1 MRVPL
6 IEWPITDWDSRLLE
20 RWTDLESKAA
30 DMSEAAGSNDAF
42 DSAVAELRNMASTG
56 QFSRLLEILRRRTVA
71 RALTWLWLND
81 EQFSSKMLN
90 PRLLETLLE
99 AQAPRF
105 TRMTLQQLAQLYFRR
120 FDQLDKQHDVRELLE
135 RILLQQLEKIPPL
148 KIQSTWIDPLVT
160 LKREAH
166 WLLTLNG
173 PATLAKRVQESGR
186 ELGATFQEM
195 GLQGFDDGRYGDVCR
210 AHFYLDTLRNLPV
223 GASDPVFE
231 ELQKQSVAKAPFE
244 GTRRIG
250 HVALEI
256 LIDRSGQEASE
267 AWQEFIINLAGD
279 PRIASSA
286 LNYREWW
293 QPLGEE
299 RIQKVRAWLSKE
311 DLRLFLRAVE
321 QYGIEAQNDELQ
333 RMFPARKIFLEG
345 LFKLKLIR
353 NTRLLLGSRAS
364 QAVKRILGKD
374 VKTSFAHMDGS
385 MNDKAVIY
393 LDCGD
398 FHLVEGSHSF
408 KIWVYL
414 AAPGD
419 SLRSYEKI
427 TFSHFDLTR
436 SIPADYKKLYPG
448 LPFDGFVHT
457 PGSWQNNV
465 FKFLAKNGIELD
477 VEALL
482 SAEDYKI
489 GLRRFGLPVVN
500 PRAVLNRTAVVS
512 DSRSVNAKAE
522 TERSSRATGMYMTAP
537 ASRVTPRLDID
548 NKSNGFS
555 TDGRRDSSKKQ
566 NPVATAQR
574 PSRHII
580 KVPSSSEEATKITVS
595 SLPMA
600 ASVSE
605 DNFSSVASDEA
616 SRLSLDLISK
626 NKETGEPSAK
636 KISDSQLISKDHSR
650 TPRVSRLSS
659 LELQVLRYFYNHPG
673 NSARA
678 AADFLSV
685 ETSKVYQIVSH
696 TLKGLC
702 SQNKRLGWK
711 LTGSARLE
719 LDIFDEPVT
728 SKISDTNQPT
738 VKSTSLESSSLVVTD
753 EESLLLDSA
762 ASDTEI
768 RDSQTDSG
776 TSRISRL
783 NSLELQVLRYFLD
796 NPGDKARYAA
806 DVLGVDRAEVN
817 RILYGA
823 LKSLCRQG
831 KEHGWKLTESA
842 RFELEN
848 FDQQG

>member
-1 MRVPL
+1 MRLPL
-6 IEWPITDWDSRLLE
+6 VGWTAADWDARLLE
-20 RWTDLESKAA
+20 RWSVLQSKAA
-30 DMSEAAGSNDAF
+30 EMSEAAGSNDAF

-56 QFSRLLEILRRRTVA
+56 QFGRLLEILKRRIVA

-148 KIQSTWIDPLVT
+148 KIQGAWTDPLVT
-160 LKREAH
+160 LKREAS
-166 WLLTLNG
+166 WLLTLDG
-173 PATLAKRVQESGR
+173 PAMLAKRVQEDGR
-186 ELGATFQEM
+186 ELGVTFQEL

-299 RIQKVRAWLSKE
+299 RIQKVRGWLSKE

-353 NTRLLLGSRAS
+353 NTRLLLGSKAS
-364 QAVKRILGKD
+364 HSVRRILGKD

-419 SLRSYEKI
+419 SLRSYEKN

-436 SIPADYKKLYPG
+436 NIPAAYKKLYPG

-457 PGSWQNNV
+457 RGSWQNNV
-465 FKFLAKNGIELD
+465 FTFLAKNGIELD
-477 VEALL
+477 IEALL
-482 SAEDYKI
+482 SREDYNVS
-489 GLRRFGLPVVN
+489 LRKFGLPVVN
-500 PRAVLNRTAVVS
+500 PRAVLNRTPLVS
-512 DSRSVNAKAE
+512 DSRSVNASAE
-522 TERSSRATGMYMTAP
+522 NNRRSRGGDVSITAP
-537 ASRVTPRLDID
+537 IDDTRGDI
-548 NKSNGFS
+548 
-555 TDGRRDSSKKQ
+555 KKH
-566 NPVATAQR
+566 NPFTVNQR
-574 PSRHII
+574 PPRHIV
-580 KVPSSSEEATKITVS
+580 KVPSSSEEAPKITVG

-600 ASVSE
+600 ASALSNDFNSSIAMNAPSSLALDVGSE
-605 DNFSSVASDEA
+605 EKDINAQSDQSNA
-616 SRLSLDLISK
+616 SRISCLDSL
-626 NKETGEPSAK
+626 G
-636 KISDSQLISKDHSR
+636 
-650 TPRVSRLSS
+650 
-659 LELQVLRYFYNHPG
+659 LQILRYFY
-673 NSARA
+673 
-678 AADFLSV
+678 
-685 ETSKVYQIVSH
+685 
-696 TLKGLC
+696 
-702 SQNKRLGWK
+702 
-711 LTGSARLE
+711 
-719 LDIFDEPVT
+719 
-728 SKISDTNQPT
+728 
-738 VKSTSLESSSLVVTD
+738 
-753 EESLLLDSA
+753 
-762 ASDTEI
+762 
-768 RDSQTDSG
+768 
-776 TSRISRL
+776 
-783 NSLELQVLRYFLD
+783 D

-806 DVLGVDRAEVN
+806 DVLGVGRSEVN
-817 RILYGA
+817 RVLYGTLKA
-823 LKSLCRQG
+823 LCHQDE
-831 KEHGWKLTESA
+831 EHGWTLTEYA
-842 RFELEN
+842 RLELEN
-848 FDQQG
+848 SDQ

>member
-1 MRVPL
+1 MRLPL
-6 IEWPITDWDSRLLE
+6 VEWPIMHWDSRLLE
-20 RWTDLESKAA
+20 RWADLESKAA
-30 DMSEAAGSNDAF
+30 EMSEAAGRNDAF
-42 DSAVAELRNMASTG
+42 ESAVAELRNMASTG
-56 QFSRLLEILRRRTVA
+56 QFGRLLEMLKRRIVA

-90 PRLLETLLE
+90 PQLLETFHK
-99 AQAPRF
+99 AQTPRF

-148 KIQSTWIDPLVT
+148 KTQSTWVDPLVT

-173 PATLAKRVQESGR
+173 PATLAKRVQEGGR
-186 ELGATFQEM
+186 ELAATFQEM

-231 ELQKQSVAKAPFE
+231 ELQKQSVARAPFE

-286 LNYREWW
+286 PNYREWW

-299 RIQKVRAWLSKE
+299 RIQKVRGWLSKE

-353 NTRLLLGSRAS
+353 NTRLLLGSKAS
-364 QAVKRILGKD
+364 HSVRRILGKD
-374 VKTSFAHMDGS
+374 VKTSFAKMDGI

-419 SLRSYEKI
+419 SLLSYEKN

-436 SIPADYKKLYPG
+436 NIPADYKKLYPG
-448 LPFDGFVHT
+448 LPYGAFVHT
-457 PGSWQNNV
+457 PSTWQNNV
-465 FKFLAKNGIELD
+465 FTFLANNGIELD
-477 VEALL
+477 IEKLL
-482 SAEDYKI
+482 SPADYQVA
-489 GLRRFGLPVVN
+489 LRRFGIPVV
-500 PRAVLNRTAVVS
+500 
-512 DSRSVNAKAE
+512 
-522 TERSSRATGMYMTAP
+522 
-537 ASRVTPRLDID
+537 
-548 NKSNGFS
+548 
-555 TDGRRDSSKKQ
+555 SSKKTTV
-566 NPVATAQR
+566 NTVSA
-574 PSRHII
+574 
-580 KVPSSSEEATKITVS
+580 VNSSPIVSPTTIASKPSEESRLHTVS
-595 SLPMA
+595 SLPMTSS
-600 ASVSE
+600 ASAVPPKHKIE
-605 DNFSSVASDEA
+605 IDSSSG
-616 SRLSLDLISK
+616 LISSL
-626 NKETGEPSAK
+626 NP
-636 KISDSQLISKDHSR
+636 
-650 TPRVSRLSS
+650 
-659 LELQVLRYFYNHPG
+659 LELQILRYFY
-673 NSARA
+673 
-678 AADFLSV
+678 
-685 ETSKVYQIVSH
+685 
-696 TLKGLC
+696 
-702 SQNKRLGWK
+702 
-711 LTGSARLE
+711 
-719 LDIFDEPVT
+719 
-728 SKISDTNQPT
+728 
-738 VKSTSLESSSLVVTD
+738 
-753 EESLLLDSA
+753 
-762 ASDTEI
+762 
-768 RDSQTDSG
+768 
-776 TSRISRL
+776 
-783 NSLELQVLRYFLD
+783 D

-806 DVLGVDRAEVN
+806 DVLGVGRSEVN

-848 FDQQG
+848 FDQ

>member
-1 MRVPL
+1 MRLPL
-6 IEWPITDWDSRLLE
+6 VEWPATDWDARLLE
-20 RWTDLESKAA
+20 RWTVLQSKAA
-30 DMSEAAGSNDAF
+30 EMNEAAGSNDAF

-56 QFSRLLEILRRRTVA
+56 QFARLLEILRRRIVA

-135 RILLQQLEKIPPL
+135 RILLEQLEKIPPL
-148 KIQSTWIDPLVT
+148 KIQSTWVDPLVT
-160 LKREAH
+160 LKREGS
-166 WLLTLNG
+166 WLLTLDG
-173 PATLAKRVQESGR
+173 PAMLAKRVQEDGR

-299 RIQKVRAWLSKE
+299 RIQKVRGWLSKE

-353 NTRLLLGSRAS
+353 NTRLLLGSKAS
-364 QAVKRILGKD
+364 HSVRRILGKD
-374 VKTSFAHMDGS
+374 VKTSFAKMDGI

-419 SLRSYEKI
+419 SLRSYEKH

-436 SIPADYKKLYPG
+436 NIPADYKKLYPG

-465 FKFLAKNGIELD
+465 FTFLANNGIGLD
-477 VEALL
+477 IEQLL
-482 SAEDYKI
+482 SPADYKVA
-489 GLRRFGLPVVN
+489 LKRFGVPVVSSEK
-500 PRAVLNRTAVVS
+500 PTMNRVS
-512 DSRSVNAKAE
+512 AGK
-522 TERSSRATGMYMTAP
+522 
-537 ASRVTPRLDID
+537 
-548 NKSNGFS
+548 
-555 TDGRRDSSKKQ
+555 
-566 NPVATAQR
+566 
-574 PSRHII
+574 
-580 KVPSSSEEATKITVS
+580 SSSVGSKSLTVG

-600 ASVSE
+600 TSASAT
-605 DNFSSVASDEA
+605 SSKQTV
-616 SRLSLDLISK
+616 RI
-626 NKETGEPSAK
+626 
-636 KISDSQLISKDHSR
+636 DSSNDRI
-650 TPRVSRLSS
+650 SS
-659 LELQVLRYFYNHPG
+659 LNLLELKVLRYFN
-673 NSARA
+673 
-678 AADFLSV
+678 
-685 ETSKVYQIVSH
+685 
-696 TLKGLC
+696 
-702 SQNKRLGWK
+702 
-711 LTGSARLE
+711 
-719 LDIFDEPVT
+719 
-728 SKISDTNQPT
+728 
-738 VKSTSLESSSLVVTD
+738 
-753 EESLLLDSA
+753 
-762 ASDTEI
+762 
-768 RDSQTDSG
+768 
-776 TSRISRL
+776 
-783 NSLELQVLRYFLD
+783 D
-796 NPGDKARYAA
+796 NPGDRARYAA
-806 DVLGVDRAEVN
+806 DVLGIDRTEVN
-817 RILYGA
+817 RILYGP
-823 LKSLCRQG
+823 LKRLCRQN
-831 KEHGWKLTESA
+831 KEHGWKITESA
-842 RFELEN
+842 RLELEKI
-848 FDQQG
+848 DQQWVIHTNAT